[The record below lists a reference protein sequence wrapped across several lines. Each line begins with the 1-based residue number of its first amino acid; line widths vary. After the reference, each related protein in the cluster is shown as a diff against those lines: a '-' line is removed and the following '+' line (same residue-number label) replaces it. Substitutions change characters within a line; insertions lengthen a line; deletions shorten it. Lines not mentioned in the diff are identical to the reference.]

1 MSHCE
6 IQNNNKVQKKKNIPS
21 SALSNRRS
29 SCLWFSKFRVSTE
42 IFHTNRKAFD
52 RPLFL
57 KNIMLSLSKEAL
69 NLKLFSSSC
78 SSWKHYMIDAI
89 HFSNIIMKDSYIR
102 YFTKQNLKSLLS
114 YTSIVGYFI
123 LEDSDLLLAS
133 GIRDWRK
140 LLYSTIVLP
149 GGISFIS
156 ITVSLISVAQ
166 P

>member
-1 MSHCE
+1 
-6 IQNNNKVQKKKNIPS
+6 
-21 SALSNRRS
+21 
-29 SCLWFSKFRVSTE
+29 
-42 IFHTNRKAFD
+42 
-52 RPLFL
+52 
-57 KNIMLSLSKEAL
+57 
-69 NLKLFSSSC
+69 
-78 SSWKHYMIDAI
+78 MIDAI